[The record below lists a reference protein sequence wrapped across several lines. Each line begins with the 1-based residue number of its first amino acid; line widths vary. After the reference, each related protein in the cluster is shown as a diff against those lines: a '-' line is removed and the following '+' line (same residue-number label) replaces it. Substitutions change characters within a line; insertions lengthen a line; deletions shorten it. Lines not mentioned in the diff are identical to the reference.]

1 MEDVGVVC
9 TEKKLTEQET
19 MTEQETN
26 TQTTATQLTI
36 YQPEKRKRSN
46 SRRTKHL
53 YKTPLVIV
61 KEQFHGTI
69 YNKWE
74 QYSMLSPKEKM
85 TVIFCQKYG
94 VSCNMELTKPQ
105 LSKEYNKLL
114 RVSHDFSE
122 ETSYFNYA
130 DGIYRDEYKTCSY
143 YDNAID
149 DIKNQLTIIHGEITK
164 LILIREEFCIF
175 QKGNLLFVNKIK
187 VETVRENDHSQYP
200 DIYVKTILLE
210 KYDLFN
216 FLQENMKYSNYIVL
230 TLGIEPLLDSLLL

>member
-1 MEDVGVVC
+1 MEDVVC
-9 TEKKLTEQET
+9 AEKTLTEQET
-19 MTEQETN
+19 ITQPMT
-26 TQTTATQLTI
+26 TQSTM

-46 SRRTKHL
+46 SRRIKHL
-53 YKTPLVIV
+53 YKTPLVII
-61 KEQFHGTI
+61 KEQFHGTV

-74 QYSMLSPKEKM
+74 QYSMLSPKEKI
-85 TVIFCQKYG
+85 TVILCQKYG
-94 VSCNMELTKPQ
+94 VSCNMELAKPQ

-130 DGIYRDEYKTCSY
+130 DSIYRDEYKTCSY

-210 KYDLFN
+210 KYDLFD
-216 FLQENMKYSNYIVL
+216 FLQENMKCSNYIVL
-230 TLGIEPLLDSLLL
+230 MLGIEPLLDSLVL